1 MPRLLPTRRE
11 TVLTCIAFVAVL
23 VVYLLFPTKNYYW
36 DGVFFARTIEAAPQ
50 LTPSLLHPNHL
61 LYNVA
66 GYGIYRLV
74 QAVGLDWRAIDVLQ
88 ITNSVV
94 SVGAAI
100 LLYLILR
107 RVSRSR
113 YVVWSLTLMF
123 AFSATW
129 WKFSTDADSY
139 ILSVFFLLLTLL
151 LTWPEQKPRPL
162 LSAVAFSTAA
172 LVHELAV
179 LAYPVFALAIYWQS
193 STNSRRRQISSV
205 VQFCVTSYLLVFG
218 IYYGCFYLASGATDL
233 ARFFRW
239 VTSASPDAS
248 FSFNVLSNLGYSL
261 RSNIRMIVSA
271 RPSLLRDLMNPA
283 IWLLLIVLLAT
294 TVLWLIAMVRGM
306 RYAKLDRIREA
317 FRSRLVRL
325 CSLWISI
332 YLVFLFFWLPHNTF
346 YRLFYLPPLIL
357 LLAAV
362 IKPPERSN
370 YRLALFVIAMTLAN
384 FLFFI
389 YPYSKV
395 EKYPPLSMAMEMKN
409 VWQPGTVVYLQ
420 SENSDNNL
428 TAYINPTVEWRSTRN
443 LSQLEAELKSA
454 HESGKTAWFDASAI
468 DHVTSMPGGREW
480 LAQHA
485 KQETWRQR
493 LARGYNVKF
502 VQVAP

>member
-1 MPRLLPTRRE
+1 MPRLLPTTRE
-11 TVLTCIAFVAVL
+11 NVLTCIAFVAIL

-36 DGVFFARTIEAAPQ
+36 DGIFFARTIEAAPQ

-61 LYNVA
+61 LYNVF
-66 GYGIYRLV
+66 GYGVYSLV
-74 QAVGLDWRAIDVLQ
+74 HAVGLNSRAIDVLQ

-100 LLYLILR
+100 LLYLMLR

-139 ILSVFFLLLTLL
+139 ILSVFFLLLTFL
-151 LTWPEQKPRPL
+151 LTWPEQKPRPW
-162 LSAVAFSTAA
+162 LSAVVFSAAA

-179 LAYPVFALAIYWQS
+179 LTYPVFALAIYWQS
-193 STNSRRRQISSV
+193 STNLRRQQISSV
-205 VQFCVTSYLLVFG
+205 LQFCLTSFLLILG
-218 IYYGCFYLASGATDL
+218 IYYGCFYLASGSTGVT
-233 ARFFRW
+233 RFFRW

-261 RSNIRMIVSA
+261 RSNIRMIISA
-271 RPSLLRDLMNPA
+271 RPSLLRDLINPA
-283 IWLLLIVLLAT
+283 IWILLILLFAAT
-294 TVLWLIAMVRGM
+294 VSWLIAMVRGI
-306 RYAKLDRIREA
+306 RHTKLKKLQEA
-317 FRSRLVRL
+317 FRSRVVKL
-325 CSLWISI
+325 CLLWIGV

-346 YRLFYLPPLIL
+346 YRLFYWPPLIV
-357 LLAAV
+357 LLAAL
-362 IKPPERSN
+362 IKPPEKSS
-370 YRLALFVIAMTLAN
+370 YRPGLFVIAMTLAN

-389 YPYSKV
+389 YPYSKA
-395 EKYPPLSMAMEMKN
+395 EKYPPLSLALEMNN
-409 VWQPGTVVYLQ
+409 VWQPGTVVYFQ

-428 TAYINPTVEWRSTRN
+428 TAYINPSIEWRSTRD
-443 LSQLEAELKSA
+443 LSQLEAELKNV
-454 HESGKTAWFDASAI
+454 HESGKSTWLDASAI

-480 LAQHA
+480 LTQHA

-493 LARGYNVKF
+493 SARGYNVKF
-502 VQVAP
+502 VQVVP